1 MVSGRILAWQT
12 WMHAEGH
19 SKNTIIPRIRRV
31 ELLGQAIGGPPED
44 ATTEDVVGYM
54 ASLVIRPAGRATYFG
69 HLRAWFA
76 WLVNEQYREDNPMDR
91 MKSPKVPRRE
101 PRPVTDRELAAILD
115 VQVRRRT
122 RMMILLAALQGL
134 RCHEIAKMRGED
146 VNIKDGLVIVT
157 GKGGVTAT
165 LQLHPMV
172 RDLAVEFPRRGWWFP
187 TYNGNELAEQGPVL
201 PRSVSHTVSEVFK
214 RAEVSGGA
222 HRLRHWHATEL
233 LDSGTDVRVV
243 QTLLRHANLS
253 TTALY
258 TQVNREQQRAAID
271 RLHLPGTPGPP
282 ECPRAESNRRHP
294 T

>member
-1 MVSGRILAWQT
+1 MAPTGRVLAWQT
-12 WMHAEGH
+12 WMQAEGH
-19 SKNTIIPRIRRV
+19 SKNTITPRIRRV
-31 ELLGQAIGGPPED
+31 ELLGQAIGRPPED
-44 ATTEDVVGYM
+44 ATTDEIVGYM
-54 ASLVIRPAGRATYFG
+54 ASLTLKPAGRATYFG

-101 PRPVTDRELAAILD
+101 PRPVTDRELQAILA
-115 VQVRRRT
+115 VPVRKRT
-122 RMMILLAALQGL
+122 RMMLLLAALQGL
-134 RCHEIAKMRGED
+134 RCHEIAKVRGEE
-146 VNIKDGLVIVT
+146 VNIMDGLITVT

-172 RDLAVEFPRRGWWFP
+172 RDLAGEFPRRGWWFP
-187 TYNGNELAEQGPVL
+187 TYKGNVNGEQGPVL
-201 PRSVSHTVSEVFK
+201 PRSVSHIVSEVFK
-214 RAEVSGGA
+214 RAGVSGGA

-271 RLHLPGTPGPP
+271 RLRLPGMPKPDD
-282 ECPRAESNRRHP
+282 P
-294 T
+294 TAA